1 MSRKGARGG
10 TQDRDDLEMVL
21 PIETIVRD
29 ILVADG
35 RRLET
40 ELRSLLTTV
49 RVGLASGR
57 PTRLSVRK
65 NTIKLTFRGGT
76 PDRALAAAQKATLAF
91 LDRDRRFMM
100 FPAL

>member
-1 MSRKGARGG
+1 MI
-10 TQDRDDLEMVL
+10 L

-29 ILVADG
+29 ILVADD
-35 RRLET
+35 RKLET
-40 ELRSLLTTV
+40 ELRTLLTRT
-49 RVGLASGR
+49 RGGGPLGASPSGR

-91 LDRDRRFMM
+91 LAKDRHFMC